1 MKILVTGSTGLIGSA
16 LAPSLIAAK
25 HQVVRLV
32 RRKPRPGASEVHWD
46 PSADFID
53 VPGLNG
59 FDAVVHL
66 AGENIGEG
74 RWTTQRK
81 AKIRNSRVEGTHLLA
96 EGLAQVSNRPKVM
109 VSASAIGYYGNRGSE
124 TLREDSPP
132 GSGFLAEVC
141 AEWEAAAQPASAKGI
156 RVVYLRSGVVLSPN
170 GGALAKMLTPFK
182 MGVGGVIGR
191 GDQYWSWIA
200 LDDTIGVIHFVLA
213 NDQFSGAFNAVAP
226 NPVTNR
232 EFTKTLGRVLARPTI
247 FPMPAAVA
255 SLALGEMADE
265 MLLGSTR
272 VEPARLL
279 AAGYKFK
286 FPTLEAALRHLLK
299 K

>member
-200 LDDTIGVIHFVLA
+200 LPDVIAFLRRALEDATLSGAVNVVSPQPVPQHEFARQLPSPFLA
-213 NDQFSGAFNAVAP
+213 NHRPLVGREDQ
-226 NPVTNR
+226 
-232 EFTKTLGRVLARPTI
+232 
-247 FPMPAAVA
+247 
-255 SLALGEMADE
+255 
-265 MLLGSTR
+265 
-272 VEPARLL
+272 
-279 AAGYKFK
+279 
-286 FPTLEAALRHLLK
+286 
-299 K
+299 

>member
-32 RRKPRPGASEVHWD
+32 RTKPRPGASEVHWD

-141 AEWEAAAQPASAKGI
+141 AEWEAAAQPA
-156 RVVYLRSGVVLSPN
+156 
-170 GGALAKMLTPFK
+170 
-182 MGVGGVIGR
+182 
-191 GDQYWSWIA
+191 DQYWSWIA